1 MTAMPATTS
10 ELPRSTLARNL
21 LIALT
26 GLGAVG
32 AGGVYLSAGPARFW
46 ANWLVWTLFLLTLG
60 LGNLFIVAL
69 ERLVG
74 AHWSV
79 PMRRVAERMAS
90 LVPLAIPL
98 LLIAFFGV
106 PVLFP
111 WTHSEAAHHPILV
124 AKAPWL
130 NLPFFAIRMAL
141 CALVWL
147 LFYTFYVRGSLRQ
160 DGTRDPNFTVR
171 ARTLAPLFMVLFFFS
186 VTILAFDWISSLEPE
201 WYSDMFGV
209 YIFAGTF
216 LSGIAALAQ
225 GVLAL
230 LRRGR
235 LPDVKTKHYYNL
247 GTLGL
252 AFTVFYAYIGFAQ
265 YMLIWYANLPEEVVW
280 FKHRIEGDWQ
290 PVALLLPL
298 FSFVIPFFLLVSR
311 VGKKTPSVLRVATL
325 SILIGHFVDLYW
337 LVFPVLGP
345 RPLFGWPEL
354 AMACFF
360 LGLGFLQIRRAMGR
374 GADMPVGDPLLS
386 KGLEWQL

>member
-1 MTAMPATTS
+1 MSA
-10 ELPRSTLARNL
+10 ENPRSPLTRNL
-21 LIALT
+21 LVVLT
-26 GLGAVG
+26 LVG
-32 AGGVYLSAGPARFW
+32 AAGTAGVYVSAGPERFW

-60 LGNLFIVAL
+60 LGNLFLVAL

-79 PMRRVAERMAS
+79 PMRRVPERLAS
-90 LVPLAIPL
+90 LLLLAIPL
-98 LLIAFFGV
+98 LLVAFLAL

-111 WTHSEAAHHPILV
+111 WTRPEAAHNPILV

-130 NLPFFAIRMAL
+130 NLPFFAIRLVA
-141 CALVWL
+141 CAVVWL
-147 LFYTFYVRGSLRQ
+147 LFYSFYVRGSLRQ
-160 DGTRDPNFTVR
+160 DESKDPNFTVR
-171 ARTLAPLFMVLFFFS
+171 ARRLAPPFMVVFFFT
-186 VTILAFDWISSLEPE
+186 VTIVAFDWISGLEPE

-209 YIFAGTF
+209 YLFAGTF
-216 LSGIAALAQ
+216 LSGIAAMLL
-225 GVLAL
+225 GVLVL
-230 LRRGR
+230 KRRGR
-235 LPDVKTKHYYNL
+235 LTEVQSKHYYNL

-280 FKHRIEGDWQ
+280 FKHRIEGAWQ

-298 FSFVIPFFLLVSR
+298 LNFLLPFFLLIGGQAKKSSR
-311 VGKKTPSVLRVATL
+311 ILRLAAL
-325 SILIGHFVDLYW
+325 SLLLGHFVDLYW
-337 LVFPVLGP
+337 LIFPVLGSK
-345 RPLFGWPEL
+345 PLFGWPEL

-360 LGLGFLQIRRAMGR
+360 TGLGLLQIRRAMGR

>member
-1 MTAMPATTS
+1 MTTTNTS
-10 ELPRSTLARNL
+10 PKSSLVRNI
-21 LIALT
+21 LIGMVLV
-26 GLGAVG
+26 GAVG
-32 AGGVYLSAGPARFW
+32 AFAVYKNVGPERFW
-46 ANWLVWTLFLLTLG
+46 ANWLVWTLYLLTIG

-79 PMRRVAERMAS
+79 PMRRIPERIAS

-98 LLIAFFGV
+98 LLVALLSL

-111 WTHSEAAHHPILV
+111 WTHEEAKHHPLIA
-124 AKAPWL
+124 AKEPWL
-130 NLPFFAIRMAL
+130 NVPFFSIRAGV

-147 LFYTFYVRGSLRQ
+147 LFYSFFVRGSLRQ
-160 DGTRDPNFTVR
+160 DTSKDPKFTIK
-171 ARTLAPLFMVLFFFS
+171 ARKLAPLFMVVFFFS

-209 YIFAGTF
+209 YLFAGTF
-216 LSGIAALAQ
+216 VSGIAAMAVA
-225 GVLAL
+225 VLSL
-230 LRRGR
+230 IRRGR
-235 LPDVKTKHYYNL
+235 LPLVKDKHFYNL

-252 AFTVFYAYIGFAQ
+252 AFTVFYSYISFAQ

-280 FKHRIEGDWQ
+280 VKHRIDGAWA

-298 FSFVIPFFLLVSR
+298 FHFFLPFFLLISSM
-311 VGKKTPSVLRVATL
+311 GKKSPRILRYAAFT
-325 SILIGHFVDLYW
+325 ILIGHFVDLYW
-337 LVFPVLGP
+337 LIIPTLSP
-345 RPLFGWPEL
+345 KPLFGWPEL
-354 AMACFF
+354 VMASLF

-374 GADMPVGDPLLS
+374 GADMPVGDPLLA